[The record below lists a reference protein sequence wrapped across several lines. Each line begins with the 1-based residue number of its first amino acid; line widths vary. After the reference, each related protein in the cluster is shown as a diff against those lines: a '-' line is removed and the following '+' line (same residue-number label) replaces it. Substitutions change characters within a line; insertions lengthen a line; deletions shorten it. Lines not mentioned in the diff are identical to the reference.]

1 MKTFTFNLISVVKA
15 TQATI
20 TVKELSESLARKEAN
35 KRARKLGYI
44 LIF

>member
-20 TVKELSESLARKEAN
+20 TVKELSESLAIKEAK
-35 KRARKLGYI
+35 KRAKKLGYT